1 MEIEQHGKTYEIK
14 PGADLKGANLERAD
28 LLGADLYFANLKE
41 ADLRGADLKE
51 ANLLGANL
59 KEADLRE
66 ANLLEANLEDIM
78 YSKETQYSEGSILDN
93 YIKKKRV

>member
-28 LLGADLYFANLKE
+28 LKGANLY
-41 ADLRGADLKE
+41 GAYLEE